1 LRGAGCAIAFT
12 SVLALGFKAE
22 LGKVALGFALTLGF
36 TLGLTLGLTLG
47 FALGLGS
54 AFAFGAN

>member
-36 TLGLTLGLTLG
+36 TLGLTLG